1 MTYTESASGNGHTAD
16 LSLLKEMVGVR
27 KALSARVTRKMPLD
41 HDAVLAILEEQ
52 RRIYEAEGFFP
63 KKALA
68 IAEIAD
74 SLKQGTIDVGAVLA
88 AAGFGK
94 A

>member
-1 MTYTESASGNGHTAD
+1 MTAAESASGNGHTPD

-27 KALSARVTRKMPLD
+27 KALNALAKRKMPLD
-41 HDAVLAILEEQ
+41 HDTVLAILEQQ
-52 RRIYEAEGFFP
+52 RDIYETEGIFK
-63 KKALA
+63 KKAMA

-74 SLKQGTIDVGAVLA
+74 SLKQGTTSVAAVLE
-88 AAGFGK
+88 AAGIGK